1 MNVSH
6 NRSETFISKVD
17 VRYDHERL
25 YKSRPL
31 KESEGEIQANGTKI
45 FNGVNSE

>member
-17 VRYDHERL
+17 VRYDRSYYTKVDHSLSQREK
-25 YKSRPL
+25 YKRMEQRFSM
-31 KESEGEIQANGTKI
+31 
-45 FNGVNSE
+45 V